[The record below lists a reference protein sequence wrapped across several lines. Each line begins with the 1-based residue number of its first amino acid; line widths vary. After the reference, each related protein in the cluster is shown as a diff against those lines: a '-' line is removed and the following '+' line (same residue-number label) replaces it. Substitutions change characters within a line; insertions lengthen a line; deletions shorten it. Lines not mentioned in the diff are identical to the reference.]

1 MARILVI
8 DDDRAILEMAGSA
21 LKGRGHAVEIA
32 VNGRV
37 GLRALGAERFDLVIT
52 DMLMPEMDGLE
63 TIRAI
68 KGFDPAMKVLAITGG
83 GAVDHGDLLNIAAK
97 LGADAAL
104 FKPFQPS
111 ALLATVDLMLNPP
124 AAAGSPA
131 LATAPP
137 RHQPYARHAF
147 RF

>member
-21 LKGRGHAVEIA
+21 LKARGHAVEIA

-68 KGFDPAMKVLAITGG
+68 KGFDPATKVLAITGG

-97 LGADAAL
+97 LGADGAL

-111 ALLATVDLMLNPP
+111 ALLATVELMLNPR

-131 LATAPP
+131 LAAAPM
-137 RHQPYARHAF
+137 RRQPSVRHAF